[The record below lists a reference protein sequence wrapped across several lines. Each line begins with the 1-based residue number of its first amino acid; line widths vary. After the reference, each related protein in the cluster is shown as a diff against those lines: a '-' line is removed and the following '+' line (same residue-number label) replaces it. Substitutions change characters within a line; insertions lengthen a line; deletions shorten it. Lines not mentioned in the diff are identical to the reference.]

1 MITVSEKALQHVIEL
16 MMESGVTPDSH
27 HLRVGVKGGGCSGLS
42 YAMDFD
48 DKIEPTDET
57 VEIDGGLKVIIAGAG
72 GAAHLPGMVAS
83 ITSLPVIGVPIKSSN
98 SVDGWDSILS
108 ILQMPA
114 GVPVA
119 TVALNGAKNAGILA
133 AQMIGNHDAA
143 VSKAVEAYKNALRNN
158 PNDEETR
165 YNFALAKKMLKNNPP
180 KKDDKKDK
188 KDKKKD
194 NKKDDKKDKKDDKK
208 DDKKKDD
215 KKDGDQKNK
224 NDQKNNQ
231 DGQPKPKPGGIQKER
246 VQNLLDAVNNE
257 EKKIQDKVNANKVK
271 GKPIQTEKDW

>member
-1 MITVSEKALQHVIEL
+1 MKLLLYSFLLLSFAIFAQEK
-16 MMESGVTPDSH
+16 
-27 HLRVGVKGGGCSGLS
+27 
-42 YAMDFD
+42 DF
-48 DKIEPTDET
+48 
-57 VEIDGGLKVIIAGAG
+57 
-72 GAAHLPGMVAS
+72 HLPKANSEFADKKYAAAEAEYRISLSNNPKKS
-83 ITSLPVIGVPIKSSN
+83 ISAYNLGNAIYKQNNNSEALFSYENAIKN
-98 SVDGWDSILS
+98 STARPEKHSAFHNSGNIY
-108 ILQMPA
+108 MKE
-114 GVPVA
+114 
-119 TVALNGAKNAGILA
+119 KNYSA
-133 AQMIGNHDAA
+133 
-143 VSKAVEAYKNALRNN
+143 AVEAYKNALRNN

-194 NKKDDKKDKKDDKK
+194 DKKKDDKKDKKKDDKK
-208 DDKKKDD
+208 DDKKDGD
-215 KKDGDQKNK
+215 KKDK

>member
-1 MITVSEKALQHVIEL
+1 MMKLLLYSFLLLSFAIFAQEK
-16 MMESGVTPDSH
+16 
-27 HLRVGVKGGGCSGLS
+27 
-42 YAMDFD
+42 DF
-48 DKIEPTDET
+48 
-57 VEIDGGLKVIIAGAG
+57 
-72 GAAHLPGMVAS
+72 HLPKANSEFADKKYAEAEAEYRISLSNNPKKS
-83 ITSLPVIGVPIKSSN
+83 ISAYNLGNAIYKQNNNSEALFSYENAIKN
-98 SVDGWDSILS
+98 STARPEKHSAFHNSGNIY
-108 ILQMPA
+108 MKE
-114 GVPVA
+114 
-119 TVALNGAKNAGILA
+119 KNYSA
-133 AQMIGNHDAA
+133 
-143 VSKAVEAYKNALRNN
+143 AVEAYKNALRNN

-188 KDKKKD
+188 KEK
-194 NKKDDKKDKKDDKK
+194 KK

-215 KKDGDQKNK
+215 KKDKKKDDNKKDDKKDGDKKDK

>member
-1 MITVSEKALQHVIEL
+1 MKNILLYSFILLSFAIFAQEK
-16 MMESGVTPDSH
+16 
-27 HLRVGVKGGGCSGLS
+27 
-42 YAMDFD
+42 DF
-48 DKIEPTDET
+48 
-57 VEIDGGLKVIIAGAG
+57 
-72 GAAHLPGMVAS
+72 HLPKANSEFADKKYADAEAEYRISLSNNPKKS
-83 ITSLPVIGVPIKSSN
+83 ISAYNLGNAIYKQNNNSEALFSYENAIKN
-98 SVDGWDSILS
+98 STARPEKHSAFHNSGNIY
-108 ILQMPA
+108 MKE
-114 GVPVA
+114 
-119 TVALNGAKNAGILA
+119 KNYSA
-133 AQMIGNHDAA
+133 
-143 VSKAVEAYKNALRNN
+143 AVEAYKNALRNN
-158 PNDEETR
+158 PKDEETR

-194 NKKDDKKDKKDDKK
+194 KKKDDKKDKKDDKK
-208 DDKKKDD
+208 DDKKKD

-257 EKKIQDKVNANKVK
+257 EKKIQDKVNAKKVK

>member
-1 MITVSEKALQHVIEL
+1 MKNLILYSFILLSFAIFAQEKDFHLPKANDEFADKKYANAEAEYRISLSNNPKKSISAQNLGNAIYKRKNNSEALF
-16 MMESGVTPDSH
+16 
-27 HLRVGVKGGGCSGLS
+27 S
-42 YAMDFD
+42 YAN
-48 DKIEPTDET
+48 
-57 VEIDGGLKVIIAGAG
+57 A
-72 GAAHLPGMVAS
+72 
-83 ITSLPVIGVPIKSSN
+83 IKN
-98 SVDGWDSILS
+98 STARPEKHSAFHNSGNIY
-108 ILQMPA
+108 MKE
-114 GVPVA
+114 
-119 TVALNGAKNAGILA
+119 KNYSA
-133 AQMIGNHDAA
+133 
-143 VSKAVEAYKNALRNN
+143 AVEAYKNALRNN
-158 PNDEETR
+158 PTDEETR

-208 DDKKKDD
+208 DDKKNDD

-257 EKKIQDKVNANKVK
+257 EKKIQDKVNAKKVK
-271 GKPIQTEKDW
+271 GKPIKTEKDW

>member
-1 MITVSEKALQHVIEL
+1 MKKLLLYSFLLLSFAIFAQEK
-16 MMESGVTPDSH
+16 
-27 HLRVGVKGGGCSGLS
+27 
-42 YAMDFD
+42 DF
-48 DKIEPTDET
+48 
-57 VEIDGGLKVIIAGAG
+57 
-72 GAAHLPGMVAS
+72 HLPRANSEFADKKYAEAEAEYRISLSNNPKKS
-83 ITSLPVIGVPIKSSN
+83 ISAYNLGNAIYKQNNNSEALFSYENAIKN
-98 SVDGWDSILS
+98 STARPEKHSAFHNSGNIY
-108 ILQMPA
+108 MKE
-114 GVPVA
+114 
-119 TVALNGAKNAGILA
+119 KNYSA
-133 AQMIGNHDAA
+133 
-143 VSKAVEAYKNALRNN
+143 AVEAYKNALRNN

-194 NKKDDKKDKKDDKK
+194 DKKDKKK

-215 KKDGDQKNK
+215 KKDGDKKDK